1 MPFIDRDF
9 INDLADK
16 VDIVDLINKRVPLK
30 KAGKDYKA
38 CCPFHNEKTPS
49 FTVAPNKQIFH
60 CFGCGES
67 GGAIDFVMKFDH
79 LEFKEAVETI
89 AAESGI
95 TVVYDQ
101 SAKPVDERF
110 KRYRALMQKVSDF
123 FRHQSKHSHA
133 KNKILAYAQ
142 KRGLTREIT
151 SRFELGFA
159 PPGWDNLF
167 NNFKENSEALTDLE
181 TMGLLVAKKDK
192 QGQYYDRFRDRLMFP
207 IHNTK
212 GDVIAFGG
220 RVLSDQDSPKY
231 LNSPE
236 TPIFSK
242 SRELY
247 GLYHARKFS
256 RSMDYILVVEGYMD
270 VIALHLAGITRVVAT
285 LGTATTSQHLQ
296 TLAKSTNTIIFC
308 FDGDKA
314 GKNAAWKALKIALGE
329 MQSGLVVKF
338 LFLPDGED
346 PDTLVKKESLKAFEL
361 RIKNAHTLSK
371 FLFDHVK
378 SKLDFDTIEGKTL
391 FLEKVAELIQLVDYE
406 VYREQLIEGTAQ
418 ILGQSVSQVKT
429 ALKNQQLKKVPIK
442 TPKPQEFETVDG
454 NVEIKAN
461 NVFTKQEL
469 NQPATSQ
476 SKTLMTRMIRL
487 LIHYPI
493 LADGTVETRVRK
505 LNNAQV
511 LLELV
516 RSAQMDEQITKEALI
531 KPFEKQI
538 PTYQRLKELSL
549 PLNPYLSEK
558 QAKSEFLSALM
569 AMEELQ
575 DNQKTKHMIARAQTT
590 DEQKELME
598 RIQKNKK
605 R

>member
-49 FTVAPNKQIFH
+49 FTVAPNKQLYH

-67 GGAIDFVMKFDH
+67 GGVIDFVMKFDH
-79 LEFKEAVETI
+79 LEFKEAIETI

-95 TVVYDQ
+95 SVVYDQ

-110 KRYRALMQKVSDF
+110 KRYRELMQKVSAF
-123 FRHQSKHSHA
+123 YRHQSKHSHA

-167 NNFKENSEALTDLE
+167 NHFKENPQTISDLE
-181 TMGLLVAKKDK
+181 TMGILVAKKDK
-192 QGQYYDRFRDRLMFP
+192 HDEYYDRFRDRLMFP

-212 GDVIAFGG
+212 GNVIAFGG

-247 GLYHARKFS
+247 GLYHARKYS

-314 GKNAAWKALKIALGE
+314 GKNAAWKALQIALGE

-346 PDTLVKKESLKAFEL
+346 PDTLVKKESQKAFEL
-361 RIKNAHTLSK
+361 RIENAHTLSK
-371 FLFDHVK
+371 FLFEQIK
-378 SKLDFDTIEGKTL
+378 SELDFDTIEGKTL
-391 FLEKVAELIQLVDYE
+391 FLEKVAELIQLVNYE

-418 ILGQSVSQVKT
+418 ILGQSVLQVKT
-429 ALKNQQLKKVPIK
+429 ALKNQQLKKIPTK
-442 TPKPQEFETVDG
+442 TSKAQEFESIDRTIDLKVNDT
-454 NVEIKAN
+454 
-461 NVFTKQEL
+461 FTKQAL
-469 NQPATSQ
+469 NQPKISQ

-487 LIHYPI
+487 IIHYPI

-505 LNNAQV
+505 LENTQV

-516 RSAQMDEQITKEALI
+516 RSAQMDEQISKEALI

-538 PTYQRLKELSL
+538 QTYQRLKELSL

-558 QAKSEFLSALM
+558 QAKAEFLSALM
-569 AMEELQ
+569 AMEDLV
-575 DNQKTKHMIARAQTT
+575 DSQKIKNRIPRAQTA
-590 DEQKELME
+590 DEQKALME
-598 RIQKNKK
+598 KIQKNKK